1 MIKNI
6 IVYTFIFLYSVNVC
20 AQEKKLVL
28 ATASMF
34 KDMAE
39 AIVGD
44 RLDVE
49 TIVPVGSDPHLHEPT
64 PRDAK
69 LVVKADIILMN
80 GLTFEGW
87 LNELV
92 ENSGTKAETILITQ
106 GVDAIAS
113 EVYKNSFDPHAWMD
127 VKNGL
132 VYIKNIYDAVM
143 KLEPKYADEFTFNY
157 NAYKKDLEDL
167 DIYIRKQ
174 IEKIPAK
181 QRVLI
186 TSHDAF
192 QYYGRAYGIQ
202 LESIIGVSTEAEP
215 QTSDIIRL
223 NKVIKET
230 EVPAVFIEST
240 INPKLLEQLAKDND
254 IAIGGKLFADSLND
268 KGKKGDTY
276 IGMLKTNTDVISA
289 ALSKTKSKEDPV
301 VKKESKYVNSLTLYL
316 LIGAILLGGFLLL
329 MRNINKNAS

>member
-1 MIKNI
+1 MIKPI
-6 IVYTFIFLYSVNVC
+6 IVYTLVLFFSANIF
-20 AQEKKLVL
+20 AQEKKNLL

-44 RLDVE
+44 RLNVE
-49 TIVPVGSDPHLHEPT
+49 TIVPIGSDPHLHEPT
-64 PRDAK
+64 PRDAR
-69 LVVKADIILMN
+69 LVVNADLIFMN

-92 ENSGTKAETILITQ
+92 ENSGTKAKTILITK
-106 GVDAIAS
+106 GVNAIAS
-113 EVYKNSFDPHAWMD
+113 EDYKNSFDPHAWMD
-127 VKNGL
+127 AKNGL
-132 VYIKNIYDAVM
+132 VYIKNIYDAVIQLAPEY
-143 KLEPKYADEFTFNY
+143 KDEFTFNY

-167 DIYIRKQ
+167 DSYIKKE
-174 IEKIPAK
+174 IEKIPTK

-202 LESIIGVSTEAEP
+202 LESIIGVSTEAQA

-223 NKVIKET
+223 NKIIRES

-240 INPKLLEQLAKDND
+240 INPKLLEQLADDND
-254 IAIGGKLFADSLND
+254 IEIGGKLFADSLND
-268 KGKKGDTY
+268 KGKNGDTY
-276 IGMLKTNTDVISA
+276 IDMLKYNTDVIVA
-289 ALSKTKSKEDPV
+289 ALSQIKKE
-301 VKKESKYVNSLTLYL
+301 KESKDKESGGGNSLTLYL
-316 LIGAILLGGFLLL
+316 AIGAILLAGFLIL
-329 MRNINKNAS
+329 MRSINKNAE

>member
-1 MIKNI
+1 MIKHI
-6 IVYTFIFLYSVNVC
+6 IVYTLVLFFSVNIF
-20 AQEKKLVL
+20 AQEKKNLL

-44 RLDVE
+44 RLNVE
-49 TIVPVGSDPHLHEPT
+49 TIVPIGSDPHLHEPT
-64 PRDAK
+64 PRDAR
-69 LVVKADIILMN
+69 LVVDADLIFMN

-92 ENSGTKAETILITQ
+92 ENSGTKAKTILITE
-106 GVDAIAS
+106 GVNAIAS
-113 EVYKNSFDPHAWMD
+113 EDYKNSFDPHAWMD
-127 VKNGL
+127 AKNGL
-132 VYIKNIYDAVM
+132 VYIKNIYDAVILLAPEY
-143 KLEPKYADEFTFNY
+143 KDEFTFNY

-167 DIYIRKQ
+167 DSYIKKE

-202 LESIIGVSTEAEP
+202 LESIIGVSTEAQA

-223 NKVIKET
+223 NKIIKESQ
-230 EVPAVFIEST
+230 VPAVFIEST
-240 INPKLLEQLAKDND
+240 INPKLLEQLAEDNN
-254 IAIGGKLFADSLND
+254 IEIGGKLFADSLND
-268 KGKKGDTY
+268 KGKDGDTY
-276 IGMLKTNTDVISA
+276 VDMLKYNTDVIVA
-289 ALSKTKSKEDPV
+289 ALSQI
-301 VKKESKYVNSLTLYL
+301 KKEKDNKEKESGGGNSLPLYL
-316 LIGAILLGGFLLL
+316 AIGAILLAGFLIL
-329 MRNINKNAS
+329 MRSINKNAE

>member
-1 MIKNI
+1 MIKHF
-6 IVYTFIFLYSVNVC
+6 IVYTLILIFSGNIL
-20 AQEKKLVL
+20 AQEKKNLL

-44 RLDVE
+44 RLNVE
-49 TIVPVGSDPHLHEPT
+49 TIVPIGSDPHLHEPT
-64 PRDAK
+64 PRDAR
-69 LVVKADIILMN
+69 LVVDADLIFMN

-92 ENSGTKAETILITQ
+92 ENSGTKAKTILITE
-106 GVDAIAS
+106 GVNAIAS
-113 EVYKNSFDPHAWMD
+113 EDYENSFDPHAWMD
-127 VKNGL
+127 AKNGL
-132 VYIKNIYDAVM
+132 VYIKNIYDAVIQLAPEY
-143 KLEPKYADEFTFNY
+143 KDEFTFNY

-167 DIYIRKQ
+167 DSYIKRE

-202 LESIIGVSTEAEP
+202 LESIIGVSTEAQA

-223 NKVIKET
+223 NKIIKESQ
-230 EVPAVFIEST
+230 VPAVFIEST
-240 INPKLLEQLAKDND
+240 INPKLLEQLADDND
-254 IAIGGKLFADSLND
+254 IEIGGKLFADSLND
-268 KGKKGDTY
+268 KGKDGDTY
-276 IGMLKTNTDVISA
+276 IDMLKYNTDVIVA
-289 ALSKTKSKEDPV
+289 ALSQI
-301 VKKESKYVNSLTLYL
+301 KKEEENKEKESGGGNSITLYL
-316 LIGAILLGGFLLL
+316 AIGAILIAGFLIL
-329 MRNINKNAS
+329 MRSINKNAE

>member
-1 MIKNI
+1 MVKHLI
-6 IVYTFIFLYSVNVC
+6 LYSLILFLSGNVY
-20 AQEKKLVL
+20 AQEKKNLL

-44 RLDVE
+44 RLNVE
-49 TIVPVGSDPHLHEPT
+49 TIVPIGSDPHLHEPT
-64 PRDAK
+64 PRDAR
-69 LVVKADIILMN
+69 LVVDANLILMN

-92 ENSGTKAETILITQ
+92 ENSGTKAKSILITT
-106 GVDAIAS
+106 GVNAIAS
-113 EVYKNSFDPHAWMD
+113 EDYKNSFDPHAWMD
-127 VKNGL
+127 AKNGL
-132 VYIKNIYDAVM
+132 VYIKNIYDAVIQLAPEY
-143 KLEPKYADEFTFNY
+143 KDEFTFNY

-167 DIYIRKQ
+167 DSYIKKE

-202 LESIIGVSTEAEP
+202 LESIIGVSTEAQA

-223 NKVIKET
+223 NKIIRESQ
-230 EVPAVFIEST
+230 VPAVFIEST
-240 INPKLLEQLAKDND
+240 INPKLLEQLAEDND
-254 IAIGGKLFADSLND
+254 IKIGGKLFADSLND
-268 KGKKGDTY
+268 QGKEADTY
-276 IGMLKTNTDVISA
+276 IDMLKYNTDVIVA
-289 ALSKTKSKEDPV
+289 ALSQLKKDNEQKET
-301 VKKESKYVNSLTLYL
+301 ESGGGHSLILYL
-316 LIGAILLGGFLLL
+316 VIGAILVGGFLIL
-329 MRNINKNAS
+329 MKSINKNAE

>member
-1 MIKNI
+1 MVKHLI
-6 IVYTFIFLYSVNVC
+6 LYSLILFLSGNVY
-20 AQEKKLVL
+20 AQEKKNLL

-44 RLDVE
+44 RLNVE
-49 TIVPVGSDPHLHEPT
+49 TIVPIGSDPHLHEPT
-64 PRDAK
+64 PRDAR
-69 LVVKADIILMN
+69 LVVDANLILMN

-92 ENSGTKAETILITQ
+92 ENSGTKAKSILITT
-106 GVDAIAS
+106 GVNAIAS
-113 EVYKNSFDPHAWMD
+113 EDYKNSFDPHAWMD
-127 VKNGL
+127 AKNGL
-132 VYIKNIYDAVM
+132 VYIKNIYDAVIQLAPEY
-143 KLEPKYADEFTFNY
+143 KDEFTFNY

-167 DIYIRKQ
+167 DSYIKKE

-202 LESIIGVSTEAEP
+202 LESIIGVSTEAQA

-223 NKVIKET
+223 NKIIRESQ
-230 EVPAVFIEST
+230 VPAVFIEST
-240 INPKLLEQLAKDND
+240 INPKLLEQLAEDND
-254 IAIGGKLFADSLND
+254 IKIGGKLFADSLND
-268 KGKKGDTY
+268 QGKEADTY
-276 IGMLKTNTDVISA
+276 IDMLKYNTDVIVA
-289 ALSKTKSKEDPV
+289 ALSQLKKDNE
-301 VKKESKYVNSLTLYL
+301 KKETESGGGHSLILYL
-316 LIGAILLGGFLLL
+316 VIGAILVGGFLIL
-329 MRNINKNAS
+329 MKSINKNAE